1 MICTQIPTLALAAGY
16 HIWGGPEKKRWISWM
31 LSGAAPLWDAMCQWE
46 IFRILEWDGTLV
58 ALPIGSMVLVY

>member
-1 MICTQIPTLALAAGY
+1 MHTNTYTCTRSWISHL
-16 HIWGGPEKKRWISWM
+16 GGPEKKRWISWM